1 MAKIFSNIANKTTQV
16 ERFKDSTVGTSFEPP
31 TYALINSPSLN
42 PFKEIRNLPY
52 SRTLS
57 INSTA
62 NSDIRR
68 NRIKQLYDIYTT
80 GNTTGGGVTSGGTN
94 QFRIEDSKYALPT
107 VVTRNR
113 NSEAVSNFY
122 KTLPSLN
129 NAYVTTPRTAADFAT
144 TPGGTVEG
152 AIQIVPY
159 TSQVR
164 PTQQMLTVSRLNPR
178 LEALQDSERVKKYLQ
193 TAKGRQFVIGQTAL
207 QTGNIFGQARQ
218 YNVNS
223 VQTIVDTYVNRDAN
237 TPIERIPRL
246 VLGNAISTRNSTSPR
261 TGRLQKQTALDAVER
276 LKRTLTGGGQS
287 STAGTGPTSQID
299 AVAQAGQ
306 ARNSATF
313 RDSRVG
319 SFFNRLGQ
327 IATGLEVIVRAADI
341 NNTALDKNETIYDRL
356 YSDKIWPL
364 VNQPYGGTGNPDSPT
379 TINFEEQKQKY
390 LQNAR
395 KALASIKA
403 KNINA
408 VNTVTTPYGD
418 FPSDSISSATYT
430 RDVAFGSLRFGATV
444 GAPFGINAINVANES
459 VTKVGLP
466 ATTYVRDAFN
476 TLSDGPGR
484 KEIIDA
490 KDLEKINEPD
500 VVTFKIRVPGLFDSG
515 IKFRAFLGDFNHTT
529 KGNYDEVR
537 YVGRPERY
545 FTYKG
550 AQRQMSFKLYL
561 IAYGPLD
568 IEGVWARC
576 NMLNKLMYPI
586 DNPGGFMAPPLTYMT
601 VGNVITDQPGYVEN
615 IDMRLTDVPW
625 DIDKELPQVVMLN
638 LSYQIIE
645 KAYIQQ
651 KDTNPNNYIQLFNS
665 RAVTPPA
672 APQRETEPAP
682 AATPAVVDPPPQPAP
697 KAPPPAQ
704 RRQPARRRPQTRPN
718 PQPPPQCVAPP
729 PRPQYDYRG
738 EFGPGG
744 NRQLKTPQQIEA
756 ERKRAEEAKRNRAAF
771 QQRTNERGFGGGRA
785 P

>member
-1 MAKIFSNIANKTTQV
+1 MAKIFSNIANTTTQV
-16 ERFKDSTVGTSFEPP
+16 ERYKDSTVGTDFQPP
-31 TYALINSPSLN
+31 VYARINAPSLN

-52 SRTLS
+52 SRILS
-57 INSTA
+57 INATT
-62 NSDIRR
+62 NSDISR
-68 NRIKQLYDIYTT
+68 NRIKQVYDIYTT
-80 GNTTGGGVTSGGTN
+80 GNSTNGGVTSVGTSE
-94 QFRIEDSKYALPT
+94 FRIQDSKYALQT

-122 KTLPSLN
+122 KTLPVLN
-129 NAYVTTPRTAADFAT
+129 NAYVENPRRAADFAT
-144 TPGGTVEG
+144 TSQGTVEG

-159 TSQVR
+159 TSEVR
-164 PTQQMLTVSRLNPR
+164 STQEILTVSRSNPR
-178 LEALQDSERVKKYLQ
+178 LEALQDSKRIKKYLA
-193 TAKGRQFVIGQTAL
+193 TAKGQKFIIGQTVL
-207 QTGNIFGQARQ
+207 QTGNIFGQSRQ
-218 YNVNS
+218 YNLSS
-223 VQTIVDTYVNRDAN
+223 VQTMVDRYVNRDAN
-237 TPIERIPRL
+237 TSIERISRL
-246 VLGNAISTRNSTSPR
+246 VLGNAISTINSISPR
-261 TGRLQKQTALDAVER
+261 TGRLQKQTGLNSIEK
-276 LKRTLTGGGQS
+276 LKTTLTGGGQS
-287 STAGTGPTSQID
+287 PTVGTGPTNQID
-299 AVAQAGQ
+299 AISQAGQ
-306 ARNSATF
+306 ARNSIEF

-327 IATGLEVIVRAADI
+327 IATTLDIAVRAADI
-341 NNTALDKNETIYDRL
+341 NNTALNKNETIYDKL
-356 YSDKIWPL
+356 YADKIWPL
-364 VNQPYGGTGNPDSPT
+364 VNQPYGGTGDPSSPK

-395 KALASIKA
+395 KALSFIKT
-403 KNINA
+403 KNINV
-408 VNTVTTPYGD
+408 VNTVTTPYGE
-418 FPSDSISSATYT
+418 FASDSISSATYT
-430 RDVAFGSLRFGATV
+430 RDVGLGSVQRADAAT
-444 GAPFGINAINVANES
+444 GITRTVADES
-459 VTKVGLP
+459 ITKVGIP
-466 ATTYVRDAFN
+466 AVTYIRDAFN
-476 TLSDGPGR
+476 TLSEGSGR

-490 KDLEKINEPD
+490 RDLERINEPD
-500 VVTFKIRVPGLFDSG
+500 IITFKIRVPGLFDSG

-568 IEGVWARC
+568 IEGVWTRC

-601 VGNVITDQPGYVEN
+601 IGNVITDQPGYVEN

-625 DIDKELPQVVMLN
+625 DIDKELPQAVMLN

-665 RAVTPPA
+665 RAIIPPA
-672 APQRETEPAP
+672 VPQRETEPVP

-729 PRPQYDYRG
+729 PRAQYNYRG

-744 NRQLKTPQQIEA
+744 TRQINTQNSDLQRARELAAKQPTIGPQTGL
-756 ERKRAEEAKRNRAAF
+756 RVNPDG
-771 QQRTNERGFGGGRA
+771 RTLRR